1 MLLTCIFRHRTIP
14 TGKSGRSVGSA
25 GLRAVAVPVHHHL
38 MRVRQLGGDEW
49 TVARQIRL
57 DALAISPPGTFAS
70 TFEVASRW
78 DEPQWRQWM
87 GTRLLFVAER
97 DGAVVGSAGIITHSD
112 NRPPIVVSVWVNPSA
127 RGTGTSDLLL
137 AATIGWARAHD
148 HGELRLWVV
157 QGNHRA
163 ESLYLRT
170 GFAFTGRRQRCGE
183 GDLRLEREMFIA
195 VSSGVMPARPP
206 G

>member
-1 MLLTCIFRHRTIP
+1 
-14 TGKSGRSVGSA
+14 
-25 GLRAVAVPVHHHL
+25 

-49 TVARQIRL
+49 TVAREIRL
-57 DALAISPPGTFAS
+57 DALAGSPPGTFAS
-70 TFEVASRW
+70 TFELASQW

-97 DGAVVGSAGIITHSD
+97 DGGVVGSAGIVTKPGDS
-112 NRPPIVVSVWVNPSA
+112 PPIVASVWVNPSA
-127 RGTGTSDLLL
+127 RGTGASDLLL
-137 AATIGWARAHD
+137 ATTIDWTRAHGR
-148 HGELRLWVV
+148 GELRLWVV
-157 QGNHRA
+157 EGNHHA

-183 GDLRLEREMFIA
+183 DDPRLENEMFIA
-195 VSSGVMPARPP
+195 VTSSAGPARFP

>member
-1 MLLTCIFRHRTIP
+1 
-14 TGKSGRSVGSA
+14 
-25 GLRAVAVPVHHHL
+25 

-49 TVARQIRL
+49 TVAREIRL
-57 DALAISPPGTFAS
+57 DALAGSPAGTFAS
-70 TFEVASRW
+70 TLAVASRW

-97 DGAVVGSAGIITHSD
+97 DGRVVGSAGIVTKADDS
-112 NRPPIVVSVWVNPSA
+112 PPIVVSVWVNPCA
-127 RGTGTSDLLL
+127 RGTGASDRLL
-137 AATIGWARAHD
+137 AATIDWTRAHR

-157 QGNHRA
+157 EGNRHA

-183 GDLRLEREMFIA
+183 DDPRLENEMYIA
-195 VSSGVMPARPP
+195 MTSGVDPARPRESHLDGHTSSGTESTIP
-206 G
+206 PAAPR